1 MKEAYYVIIIY
12 QDIEPELIG
21 PFPTEETRDEKAR
34 ELKRQYGNEHG
45 IFPMNI
51 DAEGKPAVGAY
62 SGGFFMDDEEIEALE
77 TAKQAGSAGVNG
89 TNSTSA

>member
-21 PFPTEETRDEKAR
+21 PFPTVEARDEKAR

-62 SGGFFMDDEEIEALE
+62 SCGFFMDDEEIEAMEAAYRL
-77 TAKQAGSAGVNG
+77 AVLG
-89 TNSTSA
+89 